1 MNNKQNHT
9 GPNYVTY
16 IPKIHL
22 NPNITNHII
31 NIHITNTILKAF
43 RGSEKFEVGD
53 LAEAFYYTIPLP
65 QSYLT
70 HQSQGPKAI

>member
-22 NPNITNHII
+22 NPKTYIQ
-31 NIHITNTILKAF
+31 
-43 RGSEKFEVGD
+43 
-53 LAEAFYYTIPLP
+53 YT
-65 QSYLT
+65 YN
-70 HQSQGPKAI
+70 

>member
-16 IPKIHL
+16 I
-22 NPNITNHII
+22 PNITNHII

-43 RGSEKFEVGD
+43 PGVLGLRQTSRPSPP
-53 LAEAFYYTIPLP
+53 LTI
-65 QSYLT
+65 QHHYSI
-70 HQSQGPKAI
+70 AI

>member
-9 GPNYVTY
+9 GPNYVTTY

-22 NPNITNHII
+22 NPNIILI

-43 RGSEKFEVGD
+43 RGCWD
-53 LAEAFYYTIPLP
+53 
-65 QSYLT
+65 
-70 HQSQGPKAI
+70 